1 MKLRTVLQNV
11 PDPRGKQGQD
21 YFLWSILGLIVVSL
35 LCGRRG
41 MLAAFH
47 LGRCLNKC

>member
-1 MKLRTVLQNV
+1 MLQNV

-35 LCGRRG
+35 CVDDAECWRRFIWG
-41 MLAAFH
+41 AA
-47 LGRCLNKC
+47 